1 MTTLLVKVLDEK
13 ATVPTLAYEGDLAY
27 DLYACEE
34 KWIFKDKLTTVRT
47 GVALAA
53 SLGGMA
59 VPIPLGLVIKDRS
72 SMALKGVFTHGGV
85 IDPGYR
91 GELVVMLTTINPG
104 AYWIRV
110 GDKIAQIMPVSILTG
125 CVKAVDILPNSER
138 GDRGFG
144 STGR

>member
-13 ATVPTLAYEGDLAY
+13 ATIPTLAYEGDLGY
-27 DLYACEE
+27 DLYACEDT
-34 KWIFKDKLTTVRT
+34 WVYRNQLATVRT

-59 VPIPLGLVIKDRS
+59 VPIPLGLIVKDRS

-91 GELVVMLTTINPG
+91 GELVVMLTTIRSSP
-104 AYWIRV
+104 YRIES

-125 CVKAVDILPNSER
+125 CVKTVDILPDSER